1 MAAFLLTKGFI
12 KATIYFCFAV
22 NNQLVRE
29 AKAFPE
35 VIFSLQGPNSVP
47 LDCRAT
53 KGNLATVS

>member
-22 NNQLVRE
+22 NNQLFRE

-35 VIFSLQGPNSVP
+35 VIFSLQGPNFSSP
-47 LDCRAT
+47 GLSGYQR
-53 KGNLATVS
+53 